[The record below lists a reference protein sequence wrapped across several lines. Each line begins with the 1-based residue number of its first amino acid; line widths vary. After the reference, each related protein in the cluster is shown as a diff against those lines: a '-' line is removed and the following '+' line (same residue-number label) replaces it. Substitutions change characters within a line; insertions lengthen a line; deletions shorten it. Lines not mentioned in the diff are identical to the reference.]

1 MCRITGVDAAVA
13 STLTGR
19 QPVSTRHEPVD
30 GSPQPLPQALRS
42 GQSSGPNTGLLFDQ
56 AMADRLGLGTW
67 RYAPADGRLTI
78 DGCLAAHL
86 SAVDRIE
93 LPLETLLDRL
103 PGETAA
109 TLEAALRHGHA
120 VGDISCRVRG
130 HHGEDGWFRWLGH
143 DRTAGVVQ
151 RLPSAEGAQSGP
163 ASGRQRLR
171 RELERQLAEPATDRR
186 SCTVLLLVEIG
197 QLALLE
203 QSRER
208 GPSLAE
214 MVIARLERLPGART
228 GYRLDGNLVALVL
241 GGDGLRAS
249 DCVRRA
255 RLAMRAPVEAAD
267 RDYALTTIIGAA
279 AAPHHAIAAET
290 LEQRAEVALAYAQKQ
305 PGRDRYAIFT
315 RRIAAELADRLILE
329 TDLRQ
334 ALVRHQLELRY
345 QPIIGLDDR
354 RPAAVEVLMRWRH
367 PTRGFVSPDVFIPLA
382 EQLGLIQP
390 LTEWLLRT
398 SGSELEPLLRAA
410 PQLRVNIN
418 LSARQATPEL
428 IRALLR
434 QFVNG
439 AALDARR
446 LTFEVT
452 EGALLENVA
461 PALDAL
467 VELRAAGCR
476 IALDDFG
483 TGFSSISYLE
493 QFPIDA
499 IKIDKGFVQRLS
511 RSAESRKLVEAML
524 FMAGALELDCV
535 AEGVETIEELAF
547 LAAKGC
553 RHIQGYLFARPL
565 DVAELDAFLENFT
578 FPEAAL
584 GEALWPK
591 AKGLPR
597 LLSDNHEKALELF
610 VKHVPVAVAMF
621 DPDMRYLAA
630 SDRWIR
636 DYGIEDEAIVGR
648 CHYEVLPETP
658 PKWREGHARVLVT
671 GEVERSAVDSYRHAS
686 GRLDWL
692 RWEVRPFHN
701 SFGDVAGIIIF
712 SEFITDRIEAEAK
725 RRDSEA
731 KLADYL
737 ATASDWF
744 WETDAAHRIVYD
756 STGDTAART
765 ALGRPPLGRTPLGR
779 THWDIAGIRKPAEH
793 ETWAAHLA
801 TLEARRPFRDFRY
814 SEAGPD
820 GRIAHVE
827 ISGKPVFDNQGR
839 FKGYRGTGRTITARV
854 EAEQALIR
862 QSEQLAFAGR
872 LARIGYWR
880 TDLRHHTVEWSAEI
894 FRMIGRDPDVFTPDI
909 ANRFDIF
916 HPDDRGRVMTAILE
930 AAESGGELHY
940 EARLCRPDGS
950 IRFVVCH
957 GRPEVETS
965 GRLRGFFGIFQD
977 ITEHREAV
985 LAAERQAEQL
995 ALASEIAGLGYWA
1008 HDRATGVTF
1017 RSAAIRRLLGDDAE
1031 QPTIVPG
1038 FTILQADALHPEDRA
1053 AHPVVWQAA
1062 LAAEADFEDRRRLV
1076 RPDGGI
1082 RHVLV
1087 KARSRRDAAGR
1098 LTGYFGIVH
1107 DITEQV
1113 ETAATI
1119 AERSREN
1126 ELYRA
1131 MIDILPDFIF
1141 AKDTA
1146 GRFLAA
1152 NAATATL
1159 MGAASPEDLVGKTD
1173 HDFYEAGMAD
1183 RFRADEEAFM
1193 AEGRT
1198 VILEQPSR
1206 RLDGSPGYLCSLKA
1220 PMHDA
1225 TGALVG
1231 YVGHGRDVTEERRA
1245 QTALIESEAHFRQLV
1260 DGSLQALVIEQDALV
1275 VFANDRF
1282 ARLLGYSGRA
1292 AAIADAT
1299 TCYAQQPLATRRRLG
1314 CIAARFARGRSIEA
1328 SHRLE
1333 LVRPDGQ
1340 RIVVDCLACSI
1351 TWQGR
1356 PALQYTMID
1365 VTRQVHYAAEL
1376 EAEKARLA
1384 LQADE
1389 MTRLA
1394 AALARS
1400 KLEAE
1405 AARDMLNDATAV
1417 LSDGFALFDTESR
1430 IVSCNPAFAAP
1441 YGCPPEALI
1450 GTRIETCV
1458 ERTSR
1463 HDPAV
1468 PVETREKMIEARL
1481 RAHYRA
1487 DGTPFEMRLGDRWFV
1502 IRENRTA
1509 KGMTTLVRS
1518 DISHLK
1524 TIQDEL
1530 ERLATIDVL
1539 TELANRRHFTDRAN
1553 RLLARCR
1560 RENAPA
1566 ALLVFDIDRF
1576 KLINDRYGHAAG
1588 DHVLCRLAALCRE
1601 VLRPDDLIARWGGE
1615 EFVAL
1620 LPRLELDA
1628 ASGIAERLRRAVA
1641 GMLIRLGEVDFGFTI
1656 SIGLVACGPDETLE
1670 ELINRADGVLY
1681 EAKLQGRDRVVTTT
1695 ATAATAAQR
1704 AITSAAAE

>member
-1 MCRITGVDAAVA
+1 M
-13 STLTGR
+13 
-19 QPVSTRHEPVD
+19 
-30 GSPQPLPQALRS
+30 PQPSR
-42 GQSSGPNTGLLFDQ
+42 SGPNNGPNAGIVLDR
-56 AMADRLGLGTW
+56 AIAARLGLGTW
-67 RYAPADGRLTI
+67 RFAPEDGRLTL
-78 DGCLAAHL
+78 DGCLAVHL
-86 SAVDRIE
+86 AAVDRIE
-93 LPLETLLDRL
+93 LPLSGLLDRL
-103 PGETAA
+103 PDETAA
-109 TLEAALRHGHA
+109 ALDAALRQDLG
-120 VGDISCRVRG
+120 VGDITCRVRG
-130 HHGEDGWFRWLGH
+130 HHGEDGWFRLLGH
-143 DRTAGVVQ
+143 DRAIGFVQ
-151 RLPSAEGAQSGP
+151 RLTSGEAAAP
-163 ASGRQRLR
+163 GQANGRQRLR
-171 RELERQLAEPATDRR
+171 HDLERQLADRGPAGRGSAER
-186 SCTVLLLVEIG
+186 SARTVLLLVKIA

-203 QSRER
+203 QSRNR

-214 MVIARLERLPGART
+214 IVIARLERLPGAVT
-228 GYRLDGNLVALVL
+228 GYRFDSDLVALVL
-241 GGDGLRAS
+241 AADGLRAS

-255 RLAMRAPVEAAD
+255 RLALRAPVEVAD

-279 AAPHHAIAAET
+279 AAPRHAIAAET
-290 LEQRAEVALAYAQKQ
+290 LEQRAEVALTYAQKQ
-305 PGRDRYAIFT
+305 PRRDRYAIFT
-315 RRIAAELADRLILE
+315 RRIAAELADRLTLE

-334 ALVRHQLELRY
+334 ALARHELGLRY
-345 QPIIGLDDR
+345 QPIVGLQER
-354 RPAAVEVLMRWRH
+354 RVAAVEVLMRWQH
-367 PTRGFVSPDVFIPLA
+367 PTRGFVPPDVFIPLA

-390 LTEWLLRT
+390 LTEWLIRT
-398 SGSELEPLLRAA
+398 AGSELEPLLRAA

-434 QFVNG
+434 QLVDG

-452 EGALLENVA
+452 EGALLENTA
-461 PALDAL
+461 PALEAL
-467 VELRAAGCR
+467 AELAAKGCR

-499 IKIDKGFVQRLS
+499 IKIDKGFVQRLG

-535 AEGVETIEELAF
+535 AEGVEAIEELAF

-553 RHIQGYLFARPL
+553 RHVQGYLFARPL
-565 DVAELDAFLENFT
+565 AASELESFLGSFT
-578 FPEAAL
+578 FPEEAL

-591 AKGLPR
+591 ARGLPR

-610 VKHVPVAVAMF
+610 VEHVPVAVAMF

-630 SDRWIR
+630 STRWIR

-648 CHYEVLPETP
+648 CHYDVLPETP
-658 PKWREGHARVLVT
+658 PKWREGHARVLAT

-692 RWEVRPFHN
+692 RWEVHPFHN

-712 SEFITDRIEAEAK
+712 SEFITDRIEAEAR
-725 RRDSEA
+725 RRDSEE

-756 STGDTAART
+756 STSGTS
-765 ALGRPPLGRTPLGR
+765 LGR
-779 THWDIAGIRKPAEH
+779 THWELAGIRKPAEH
-793 ETWAAHLA
+793 AAWRAQLE
-801 TLEARRPFRDFRY
+801 TLEARLPFRDFRY
-814 SEAGPD
+814 SATGPD

-839 FKGYRGTGRTITARV
+839 FKSYRGTGRTITARV

-862 QSEQLAFAGR
+862 QSAQLAFAGR

-880 TDLRHHTVEWSAEI
+880 TDLRQHTVDWSAEI
-894 FRMIGRDPDVFTPDI
+894 FRMIGRDPQEFTPDI

-916 HPDDRGRVMTAILE
+916 HPADRARVMTAILN
-930 AAESGGELHY
+930 AAETGGELRY

-950 IRFVVCH
+950 VRFVVCH

-977 ITEHREAV
+977 ITEHREAL
-985 LAAERQAEQL
+985 LAAEQQTEQL
-995 ALASEIAGLGYWA
+995 ALASEIAGLGYWTY
-1008 HDRATGVTF
+1008 DRATGVTF
-1017 RSAAIRRLLGDDAE
+1017 RSAALRRLTGGGTGR
-1031 QPTIVPG
+1031 PTTAPG
-1038 FTILQADALHPEDRA
+1038 FAILVPEAFHPEDRA
-1053 AHPVVWQAA
+1053 AHAAVRQAA
-1062 LAAEADFEDRRRLV
+1062 LDAGSDFEDRCRLV
-1076 RPDGGI
+1076 RPDGGV
-1082 RHVLV
+1082 RHVLI
-1087 KARSRRDAAGR
+1087 KARSRRDETGR

-1119 AERSREN
+1119 AERNREN

-1131 MIDILPDFIF
+1131 MIDILPDYIF
-1141 AKDTA
+1141 AKDAA

-1159 MGAASPEDLVGKTD
+1159 MGAGRPQVLIGKTD
-1173 HDFYEAGMAD
+1173 HDFYEDEIAE

-1193 AEGRT
+1193 AAGRT

-1206 RLDGSPGYLCSLKA
+1206 RQDGSPGYLCSLKA

-1225 TGALVG
+1225 AGRLVG
-1231 YVGHGRDVTEERRA
+1231 YVGHGRDVTDERRA
-1245 QTALIESEAHFRQLV
+1245 QAALIESEAHFRQLV
-1260 DGSLQALVIEQDALV
+1260 DGSLQALVIEQDEAV

-1282 ARLLGYSGRA
+1282 ARLLGYPERT
-1292 AAIADAT
+1292 AAIADAAAR
-1299 TCYAQQPLATRRRLG
+1299 YARQPRATRRLLG
-1314 CIAARFARGRSIEA
+1314 CLAERFARGRPIEEA
-1328 SHRLE
+1328 HRLE
-1333 LVRPDGQ
+1333 LVRLDGQ
-1340 RIVVDCLACSI
+1340 QITVDCLACSI

-1365 VTRQVHYAAEL
+1365 VTRQVRYEAEL
-1376 EAEKARLA
+1376 LAEKARLA
-1384 LQADE
+1384 AQADE

-1405 AARDMLNDATAV
+1405 AARDMLSDATAV
-1417 LSDGFALFDTESR
+1417 LSDGFALFDPESR

-1441 YGCPPEALI
+1441 YGCPPEALL
-1450 GTRIETCV
+1450 GMRIETCV
-1458 ERTSR
+1458 ERMSH
-1463 HDPAV
+1463 HDPTVSA
-1468 PVETREKMIEARL
+1468 ESREKAIEARL

-1487 DGTPFEMRLGDRWFV
+1487 DGTPFEMRLGERWFV

-1553 RLLARCR
+1553 RLLGRCR
-1560 RENAPA
+1560 RDGAPA

-1588 DHVLCRLAALCRE
+1588 DHVLCRLATLCRE
-1601 VLRPDDLIARWGGE
+1601 VLRPDDLVARWGGE

-1620 LPRLELDA
+1620 LPKLDLDA
-1628 ASGIAERLRRAVA
+1628 AAGVAERLRRAVA
-1641 GMLIRLGEVDFGFTI
+1641 GTLIRLEGVDFGFTV
-1656 SIGLVACGPDETLE
+1656 SIGLVACSPDEALE
-1670 ELINRADGVLY
+1670 QLINRADGALY
-1681 EAKLQGRDRVVTTT
+1681 DAKLQGRDRVVVME
-1695 ATAATAAQR
+1695 AAPIAATAAD
-1704 AITSAAAE
+1704 AA